1 MLPSP
6 KRLLRLLSIGT
17 ALLPAMV
24 ALSAC
29 GQMYEAPQTMFSRQ
43 GSSSSEILSLYNIFF
58 WAAVAVFVVVEGAL
72 VYSVFRY
79 RRRPEDGIPVQLHGN
94 QPIEILWTIAPAVLV
109 LFLATMTFRTQSVLV
124 APSQDPV
131 RVRVVGHQWWW
142 EFQYPDYNIVTA
154 NELHIPENRDIEFAL
169 ESVDV
174 VHAFWFPRLGGKT
187 DVVPGHTNRLNFR
200 AFPTGEPVLIR
211 GECAEFCGGTHAQ
224 MAMWAV
230 VEPQASFDAWVRQQ
244 QAEAP
249 LPAGITQAAAEGT
262 ATAGTATAGTTATAG
277 AAAGEAAT
285 AGTAAAG
292 ETATAGT
299 DTPGPNEDTDTSGE
313 TAPTIPAPATAEAAP
328 LAQGAGIEAR
338 GYQLFQTK
346 GCVGCHAIAG
356 FPEAQGRIGPDLTH
370 VGSRQHIVAGW
381 LENTPDNMRR
391 WLRDPNE
398 VKPDNYMGA
407 VVKRG
412 YLNEDEIEAL
422 TAYLES
428 LK

>member
-6 KRLLRLLSIGT
+6 KRLWRLLSIF
-17 ALLPAMV
+17 ALLLAMV
-24 ALSAC
+24 ALAAC

-43 GSSSSEILSLYNIFF
+43 GSSSSEILTLYNVFF
-58 WAAVAVFVVVEGAL
+58 WAAVGVFVVVEGAL

-94 QPIEILWTIAPAVLV
+94 QPIEIAWTIAPALLV

-131 RVRVVGHQWWW
+131 RVRVIGHQWWW

-154 NELHIPENRDIEFAL
+154 NELHLPENRDIEFAL

-187 DVVPGHTNRLNFR
+187 DVIPGHTNRLNFR

-249 LPAGITQAAAEGT
+249 VPAGITQAAAGT
-262 ATAGTATAGTTATAG
+262 ATAGTATAGAT
-277 AAAGEAAT
+277 AT
-285 AGTAAAG
+285 AGTAATGA
-292 ETATAGT
+292 TATAGA
-299 DTPGPNEDTDTSGE
+299 DTPGPNEGTDTSGE
-313 TAPTIPAPATAEAAP
+313 TAPTLPPPATAQAEP

-422 TAYLES
+422 TAYLAS